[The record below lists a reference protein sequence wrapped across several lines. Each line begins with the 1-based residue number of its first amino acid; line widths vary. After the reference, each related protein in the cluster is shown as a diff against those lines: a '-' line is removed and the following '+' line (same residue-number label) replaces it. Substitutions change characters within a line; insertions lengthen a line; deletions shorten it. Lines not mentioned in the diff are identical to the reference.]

1 MNKEKTKRG
10 KKIKQTQSK
19 TFLNNL
25 AMVLHKHN
33 EQKALKFIQ
42 ECNKKINYKKLH
54 FLLEIL
60 EKSNLSCF

>member
-33 EQKALKFIQ
+33 E
-42 ECNKKINYKKLH
+42 
-54 FLLEIL
+54 
-60 EKSNLSCF
+60 